1 MNTMKVDSINQGRL
15 LKVGN
20 NAPFLETAST
30 KLLMPPRNSKKTVTE
45 VTLAHPTLPFGISLP
60 VLEKPSWK

>member
-1 MNTMKVDSINQGRL
+1 MNTMKVDAINRGGL

-20 NAPFLETAST
+20 NAPSLEAAS

-60 VLEKPSWK
+60 VLEKSSWK